1 MSISRTM
8 GPRRLVAV
16 IAGTRPEA
24 VKVAPVIRKLADS
37 ATLAPLVV
45 STSQHREMTR
55 QIFDDFGISVDIDL
69 DVMRP
74 RQNLWD
80 LTARVSSK
88 MGAVFAETPVAAVLV
103 QGDTTSA
110 FVGAL
115 AAFYHR
121 IPVGH
126 VEAGLRSH
134 DRYSPFPE
142 EINRMLIGRL
152 ANWHFAPTSHAARQ
166 LRRENVADADIFTT
180 GNTVVDAL
188 HWMVERV
195 SDDALPAAARA
206 KDCRLVLVT
215 CHRRENLGEPM
226 MEVAHAVRELAAKYE
241 DLHFLFPVHPNPA
254 VRDAVYPLLND
265 HPRVTLCEPLG
276 YNEFLA
282 ALKKA
287 WLVLSDS
294 GGVQEESTALGRPV
308 LVLRKETERPEGVK
322 AGTLKLVGTDRKRIV
337 REVTRL
343 CSSRA
348 AYEKMTKGSKVF
360 GDGQAAERIVSV
372 LEEKIQPSAP
382 RSVARRKSVKASST
396 SSWSKEKTGASPIA
410 PEKGGVRV

>member
-1 MSISRTM
+1 MSIARSL

-37 ATLAPLVV
+37 PVLAPLVV
-45 STSQHREMTR
+45 STSQHREMTQ
-55 QIFDDFGISVDIDL
+55 QIFDDFGISVDVDL

-88 MGAVFAETPVAAVLV
+88 MGAFFEGNPVSAVLV

-110 FVGAL
+110 FVGAMS
-115 AAFYHR
+115 AFYHQ

-126 VEAGLRSH
+126 IEAGLRSH

-142 EINRMLIGRL
+142 EMNRMLLGCV
-152 ANWHFAPTSHAARQ
+152 AGWHFAPTPYAARQ
-166 LRRENVADADIFTT
+166 LRRENVSADDIFMT

-188 HWMVERV
+188 HWMVQRV
-195 SDDALPAAARA
+195 SDEVLPAAARN
-206 KDCRLVLVT
+206 KDRRLVLVT
-215 CHRRENLGEPM
+215 CHRRENLGKPM
-226 MEVAHAVRELAAKYE
+226 VEVAGAVRDLADKHE

-254 VRDAVYPLLND
+254 VRDAVYPVLSG
-265 HPRVTLCEPLG
+265 HPQITLCEPLG
-276 YNEFLA
+276 YDEFLA
-282 ALKKA
+282 ALKRA

-294 GGVQEESTALGRPV
+294 GGVQEESTALGKPV

-322 AGTLKLVGTDRKRIV
+322 AGTLKLVGTDRARIV
-337 REVTRL
+337 DEVERL
-343 CSSRA
+343 SSSRA
-348 AYEKMTKGSKVF
+348 AYAKMTKGSKVF
-360 GDGQAAERIVSV
+360 GDGKAAERIVSV
-372 LEEKIQPSAP
+372 LEEKLQPSG
-382 RSVARRKSVKASST
+382 ARRKSAKASRT
-396 SSWSKEKTGASPIA
+396 SSWSKEKTGSPPMA
-410 PEKGGVRV
+410 PAKGGVRV

>member
-1 MSISRTM
+1 MSINRRL

-24 VKVAPVIRKLADS
+24 VKVAPVIRQLADS
-37 ATLAPLVV
+37 PTLAPLVV

-55 QIFDDFGISVDIDL
+55 RIFDDFGISVDIDL

-80 LTARVSSK
+80 LTARVASK
-88 MGAVFAETPVAAVLV
+88 MGALFGRTPVAAVVV

-115 AAFYHR
+115 SAFYHQ

-142 EINRMLIGRL
+142 EINRMLLGRI
-152 ANWHFAPTSHAARQ
+152 ANWHFAPTSYAAGQ
-166 LRRENVADADIFTT
+166 LQRENVADGDIFMT

-188 HWMVERV
+188 QWMVERV
-195 SDDALPAAARA
+195 SDDVLPAAARSA
-206 KDCRLVLVT
+206 SHRLVLVT

-226 MEVAHAVRELAAKYE
+226 AEVARAVRDLASRHE

-254 VRDAVYPLLND
+254 VRDAVYPVLSD
-265 HPRVTLCEPLG
+265 QPRITLCEPLG
-276 YNEFLA
+276 YDEFLA
-282 ALKKA
+282 ALKRA

-294 GGVQEESTALGRPV
+294 GGVQEESTALGKPV
-308 LVLRKETERPEGVK
+308 LVLRKETERPEGVE
-322 AGTLKLVGTDRKRIV
+322 AGTLKLIGTDRARIAE
-337 REVTRL
+337 EVAKL
-343 CSSRA
+343 SASRA
-348 AYEKMTKGSKVF
+348 AYAKMTKGSKVF
-360 GDGQAAERIVSV
+360 GDGQAAGRIVSV
-372 LEEKIQPSAP
+372 LEEKLQSSATRP
-382 RSVARRKSVKASST
+382 VARRKSAKASRT
-396 SSWSKEKTGASPIA
+396 SSWSKEKTGAPPMA
-410 PEKGGVRV
+410 PSKGGVRV

>member
-1 MSISRTM
+1 MSISRSV
-8 GPRRLVAV
+8 GGRRLVAI

-24 VKVAPVIRKLADS
+24 VKVAPVIRQLARS
-37 ATLAPLVV
+37 PALAPLVV

-55 QIFDDFGISVDIDL
+55 QIFDDFGISVDVDL

-80 LTARVSSK
+80 LTARVSAK
-88 MGAVFAETPVAAVLV
+88 MGALFDRNPVAAVLV

-110 FVGAL
+110 FAGAL

-142 EINRMLIGRL
+142 EINRTLLGRI
-152 ANWHFAPTSHAARQ
+152 ANWHFAPTAHSAAQ
-166 LRRENVADADIFTT
+166 LRRENVADGDIFTT

-188 HWMVERV
+188 QWMAGRV
-195 SDDALPAAARA
+195 SDESLPATARTSGR
-206 KDCRLVLVT
+206 RLVLVT

-226 MEVAHAVRELAAKYE
+226 VEVARAVRDLAGMHG

-254 VRDAVYPLLND
+254 VRDAV
-265 HPRVTLCEPLG
+265 HPVLSGHPQVTLCEPLA
-276 YNEFLA
+276 YDAFLA

-294 GGVQEESTALGRPV
+294 GGVQEESTALGKPV

-322 AGTLKLVGTDRKRIV
+322 AGTLKLVGTDRARIV
-337 REVTRL
+337 QEVAKL
-343 CSSRA
+343 SSSRA
-348 AYEKMTKGSKVF
+348 AYARMTKGSQVF
-360 GDGQAAERIVSV
+360 GDGRAAERIVSI
-372 LEEKIQPSAP
+372 LEEKLQPP
-382 RSVARRKSVKASST
+382 VARRKSSKARRT
-396 SSWSKEKTGASPIA
+396 SSWSKEKTGASPMA
-410 PEKGGVRV
+410 PANGGVRV

>member
-1 MSISRTM
+1 MSIARSL

-37 ATLAPLVV
+37 PVLAPLVV
-45 STSQHREMTR
+45 STSQHREMTQ
-55 QIFDDFGISVDIDL
+55 QIFDDFGISVDVDL

-88 MGAVFAETPVAAVLV
+88 MGAFFEGNPVSAVLV

-110 FVGAL
+110 FVGAMS
-115 AAFYHR
+115 AFYHQ

-126 VEAGLRSH
+126 IEAGLRSH

-142 EINRMLIGRL
+142 EMNRMLLGCV
-152 ANWHFAPTSHAARQ
+152 AGWHFAPTPYAARQ
-166 LRRENVADADIFTT
+166 LRRENVSADDIFMT

-188 HWMVERV
+188 HWMVQRV
-195 SDDALPAAARA
+195 SDEVLPAAARN
-206 KDCRLVLVT
+206 KDRRLVLVT
-215 CHRRENLGEPM
+215 CHRRENLGKPM
-226 MEVAHAVRELAAKYE
+226 VEVAGAVRDLADKHE

-254 VRDAVYPLLND
+254 VRDAVYPVLSG
-265 HPRVTLCEPLG
+265 HPQITLCEPLG
-276 YNEFLA
+276 YDEFLA
-282 ALKKA
+282 ALKRA

-294 GGVQEESTALGRPV
+294 GGVQEESTALGKPV

-322 AGTLKLVGTDRKRIV
+322 AGTLKLVGTDRARIV
-337 REVTRL
+337 DEVGRL
-343 CSSRA
+343 SSSRA
-348 AYEKMTKGSKVF
+348 AYAKMTKGSKVF
-360 GDGQAAERIVSV
+360 GDGKAAERIVSV
-372 LEEKIQPSAP
+372 LEGKLQPSG
-382 RSVARRKSVKASST
+382 ARRKSAKASRT
-396 SSWSKEKTGASPIA
+396 SSWSKEKTGSPPMA
-410 PEKGGVRV
+410 PAKGGVRV

>member
-1 MSISRTM
+1 MSITRSM

-37 ATLAPLVV
+37 PTLAPLVV

-55 QIFDDFGISVDIDL
+55 RIFDDFGIAVDIDL

-80 LTARVSSK
+80 LTSRVASK
-88 MGAVFAETPVAAVLV
+88 MGTLFGRTPVAAVVV

-115 AAFYHR
+115 SAFYHQ

-142 EINRMLIGRL
+142 EINRMLLGRI
-152 ANWHFAPTSHAARQ
+152 ANWHFAPTSYAAGQ
-166 LRRENVADADIFTT
+166 LQRENVADGDIFMT

-188 HWMVERV
+188 QWMVERV
-195 SDDALPAAARA
+195 SDDVLPAAARSTNH
-206 KDCRLVLVT
+206 RLVLVT

-226 MEVAHAVRELAAKYE
+226 AEVARAVRDLASRHE

-254 VRDAVYPLLND
+254 VRDAVYPVLSD
-265 HPRVTLCEPLG
+265 QPRITLCEPLG
-276 YNEFLA
+276 YDEFLA
-282 ALKKA
+282 ALKRA

-294 GGVQEESTALGRPV
+294 GGVQEESTALGKPV
-308 LVLRKETERPEGVK
+308 LVLRKETERPEGVE
-322 AGTLKLVGTDRKRIV
+322 AGTLKLVGTDRARIV
-337 REVTRL
+337 EEVAKL
-343 CSSRA
+343 SSSRA
-348 AYEKMTKGSKVF
+348 AYAKMTKGSKVF
-360 GDGQAAERIVSV
+360 GDGQAAGRIVSV
-372 LEEKIQPSAP
+372 LEEKLQSSAARP
-382 RSVARRKSVKASST
+382 VARRKSAKASKT
-396 SSWSKEKTGASPIA
+396 SSWSKEKTGAPPMA
-410 PEKGGVRV
+410 PSKGGVRV

>member
-1 MSISRTM
+1 MSITRSL

-24 VKVAPVIRKLADS
+24 VKVAPVIRQLS
-37 ATLAPLVV
+37 ASPGLAPLVV

-55 QIFDDFGISVDIDL
+55 RIFDDFGIAVDVDL

-74 RQNLWD
+74 RQTLWD

-88 MGAVFAETPVAAVLV
+88 MGAFLGRNPVAAVLV

-110 FVGAL
+110 FAGAL

-126 VEAGLRSH
+126 IEAGLRSH

-142 EINRMLIGRL
+142 EMNRMLLGCL
-152 ANWHFAPTSHAARQ
+152 AGWHFAPTPYAARQ
-166 LRRENVADADIFTT
+166 LRRENVAAEDIFMT

-188 HWMVERV
+188 HWMVRRV
-195 SDDALPAAARA
+195 SGATLPAAART
-206 KDCRLVLVT
+206 KDRRLVLVT

-226 MEVAHAVRELAAKYE
+226 AQVAGAVRDLADRQA

-254 VRDAVYPLLND
+254 VRDAVYPVLSG
-265 HPRVTLCEPLG
+265 HPRITLCEPLG
-276 YNEFLA
+276 YDEFLA
-282 ALKKA
+282 ALQQA

-294 GGVQEESTALGRPV
+294 GGVQEEATALGKPV
-308 LVLRKETERPEGVK
+308 LVLRRETERPEGVR
-322 AGTLKLVGTDRKRIV
+322 AGTLKLVGTERARIV
-337 REVTRL
+337 REVARL
-343 CSSRA
+343 TSSRA
-348 AYEKMTKGSKVF
+348 AYAKMTKGSAVF
-360 GDGQAAERIVSV
+360 GDGQAAGRIVAV
-372 LEEKIQPSAP
+372 LEEKLQS
-382 RSVARRKSVKASST
+382 SVARRKSAKASRT
-396 SSWSKEKTGASPIA
+396 SSWSKEKTGSPPMA
-410 PEKGGVRV
+410 PVQGGVRV

>member
-1 MSISRTM
+1 MSIARSL

-37 ATLAPLVV
+37 PVLAPLVV
-45 STSQHREMTR
+45 STSQHREMTQ
-55 QIFDDFGISVDIDL
+55 QIFDDFGISVDVDL

-88 MGAVFAETPVAAVLV
+88 MGAFFEGNPVSAVLV

-110 FVGAL
+110 FVGAMS
-115 AAFYHR
+115 AFYHQ

-126 VEAGLRSH
+126 IEAGLRSH

-142 EINRMLIGRL
+142 EMNRMLLGCV
-152 ANWHFAPTSHAARQ
+152 AGWHFAPTPYAARQ
-166 LRRENVADADIFTT
+166 LRRENVSADDIFMT

-188 HWMVERV
+188 HWMVQRV
-195 SDDALPAAARA
+195 SDEVLPAAARN
-206 KDCRLVLVT
+206 KDRRLVLVT
-215 CHRRENLGEPM
+215 CHRRENLGKPM
-226 MEVAHAVRELAAKYE
+226 VEVAGAVRDLADKHK

-254 VRDAVYPLLND
+254 VRDAVYPVLSG
-265 HPRVTLCEPLG
+265 HPQITLCEPLG
-276 YNEFLA
+276 YDEFLA
-282 ALKKA
+282 ALKRA

-294 GGVQEESTALGRPV
+294 GGVQEESTALGKPV

-322 AGTLKLVGTDRKRIV
+322 AGTLKLVGTDRARIV
-337 REVTRL
+337 DEVERL
-343 CSSRA
+343 SSSRA
-348 AYEKMTKGSKVF
+348 AYAKMTKGSKVF
-360 GDGQAAERIVSV
+360 GDGKAAERIVSV
-372 LEEKIQPSAP
+372 LEEKLQPSG
-382 RSVARRKSVKASST
+382 ARRKSAKASRT
-396 SSWSKEKTGASPIA
+396 SSWSKEKTGSPPMA
-410 PEKGGVRV
+410 PAKGGVRV

>member
-1 MSISRTM
+1 MSISRAM
-8 GPRRLVAV
+8 GPRHLVAV

-37 ATLAPLVV
+37 PTLAPLVV

-55 QIFDDFGISVDIDL
+55 RIFDDFGISVDVDL

-88 MGAVFAETPVAAVLV
+88 MGALFDQTAVAAVLV

-126 VEAGLRSH
+126 IEAGLRSH

-142 EINRMLIGRL
+142 EMNRMLLSRV
-152 ANWHFAPTSHAARQ
+152 ASWHFAPTSHAAGQ
-166 LRRENVADADIFTT
+166 LRRENIGSDSIFTT

-195 SDDALPAAARA
+195 SDDVLPPAARA
-206 KDCRLVLVT
+206 NDGRLVLVT
-215 CHRRENLGEPM
+215 CHRRENLGQPM
-226 MEVAHAVRELAAKYE
+226 TEVARAVRDLAEAHA

-254 VRDAVYPLLND
+254 VRDAVYPVLSG
-265 HPRVTLCEPLG
+265 HPRITLCEPLG
-276 YNEFLA
+276 YDQFLA
-282 ALKKA
+282 ALKKS

-322 AGTLKLVGTDRKRIV
+322 AGTLKLVGTDRARIV
-337 REVTRL
+337 REVAKL
-343 CSSRA
+343 SSSRA
-348 AYEKMTKGSKVF
+348 AYAKMTKGSAVF
-360 GDGQAAERIVSV
+360 GDGKASERIVAI
-372 LEEKIQPSAP
+372 LEEKLQPPAA
-382 RSVARRKSVKASST
+382 RSPARKKSVKASST
-396 SSWSKEKTGASPIA
+396 SSWSKEKTGAA
-410 PEKGGVRV
+410 PMAPAKGGVRV

>member
-1 MSISRTM
+1 M
-8 GPRRLVAV
+8 GARYPVAV

-24 VKVAPVIRKLADS
+24 VKTAPVIRRLADS
-37 ATLAPLVV
+37 PTLAPVVV

-55 QIFDDFGISVDIDL
+55 SIFRDFGISVDIDL

-80 LTARVSSK
+80 LTARVSAK
-88 MGAVFAETPVAAVLV
+88 MGELFDQTAVAAVLV

-126 VEAGLRSH
+126 IEAGLRSH

-142 EINRMLIGRL
+142 EMNRMLL
-152 ANWHFAPTSHAARQ
+152 SCVASWHFAPTPHAARL
-166 LRRENVADADIFTT
+166 LRKENVAACDIFTT

-188 HWMVERV
+188 QWMVGRV
-195 SDDALPAAARA
+195 NDDVLPLPARARGQ
-206 KDCRLVLVT
+206 RLVLVT
-215 CHRRENLGEPM
+215 CHRRENLGAPM
-226 MEVAHAVRELAAKYE
+226 AQVAQAVRDLAAQYD

-254 VRDAVYPLLND
+254 VRDAVYPVLDGN
-265 HPRVTLCEPLG
+265 PRVTLCEPLG
-276 YNEFLA
+276 YDAFLA
-282 ALKKA
+282 ALKSA

-322 AGTLKLVGTDRKRIV
+322 AGTLKLVGTDRARIV
-337 REVTRL
+337 REVAKL
-343 CSSRA
+343 YLSRA
-348 AYEKMTKGSKVF
+348 AYAKMTKGSKVF
-360 GDGQAAERIVSV
+360 GDGQASGRIVSV
-372 LEEKIQPSAP
+372 LEDKLQPP
-382 RSVARRKSVKASST
+382 PVARRKSANASKT
-396 SSWSKEKTGASPIA
+396 SSWSKEKTGAPPMA
-410 PEKGGVRV
+410 PAKGGVRV

>member
-1 MSISRTM
+1 MSISRSM

-24 VKVAPVIRKLADS
+24 VKVAPVIRRLLES
-37 ATLAPLVV
+37 PTLAPLVI

-55 QIFDDFGISVDIDL
+55 RIFHDFGISVDVDL

-88 MGAVFAETPVAAVLV
+88 MGAFFNRNPVAAVLV

-115 AAFYHR
+115 AAFYHKL
-121 IPVGH
+121 PVGH
-126 VEAGLRSH
+126 IEAGLRSH

-142 EINRMLIGRL
+142 EMNRMLLGCV
-152 ANWHFAPTSHAARQ
+152 AGWHFAPTPYAARQ
-166 LRRENVADADIFTT
+166 LRRENVAADDIFMT

-188 HWMVERV
+188 HWMVQRV
-195 SDDALPAAARA
+195 SDDVLPGAARN
-206 KDCRLVLVT
+206 KDRRLVLVT

-226 MEVAHAVRELAAKYE
+226 VEVADAVRELADKHE

-254 VRDAVYPLLND
+254 VRDAVSPVLSN
-265 HPRVTLCEPLG
+265 HPRITLCEPLG
-276 YNEFLA
+276 YDEFLA

-294 GGVQEESTALGRPV
+294 GGVQEESTALGKPV

-322 AGTLKLVGTDRKRIV
+322 AGTLKLVGTDRAGLV
-337 REVTRL
+337 QEVAKL
-343 CSSRA
+343 SSSRA
-348 AYEKMTKGSKVF
+348 AYARMTRGSRVF
-360 GDGQAAERIVSV
+360 GDGLAAERIVAV
-372 LEEKIQPSAP
+372 LEEKLQLPAP
-382 RSVARRKSVKASST
+382 RSMARRKSVKASRT
-396 SSWSKEKTGASPIA
+396 SSWSKEKTGAA
-410 PEKGGVRV
+410 PMAPAKGGVRA

>member
-1 MSISRTM
+1 MSISRSI
-8 GPRRLVAV
+8 GPRRPVAV

-24 VKVAPVIRKLADS
+24 VKTAPVIRLLADS
-37 ATLAPLVV
+37 PTLTPVVV

-55 QIFDDFGISVDIDL
+55 SIFSDFGISVDIDL

-74 RQNLWD
+74 RQTLWD

-88 MGAVFAETPVAAVLV
+88 MGKLFAKSPVAAVLV

-115 AAFYHR
+115 VAFYHR

-126 VEAGLRSH
+126 IEAGLRSH

-142 EINRMLIGRL
+142 EMNRMLL
-152 ANWHFAPTSHAARQ
+152 SCVASWHFAPTPHAARL
-166 LRRENVADADIFTT
+166 LRKENVAASDIFTT

-188 HWMVERV
+188 QWMVGRV
-195 SDDALPAAARA
+195 NDDAAPLPARARGR
-206 KDCRLVLVT
+206 RLVLVT

-226 MEVAHAVRELAAKYE
+226 AQVAKAVRDLAAKHD

-254 VRDAVYPLLND
+254 VRDAVYPILEEN
-265 HPRVTLCEPLG
+265 PRVTLCEPLG
-276 YNEFLA
+276 YDAFLA
-282 ALKKA
+282 ALKSA

-308 LVLRKETERPEGVK
+308 LVLRQETERPEGVQ
-322 AGTLKLVGTDRKRIV
+322 AGTLKLVGTDRARIV
-337 REVTRL
+337 REVDKL
-343 CSSRA
+343 YSSRA
-348 AYEKMTKGSKVF
+348 AYARMTKGSEVF
-360 GDGQAAERIVSV
+360 GDGRAAERIVSI
-372 LEEKIQPSAP
+372 LEGKIQPSLP
-382 RSVARRKSVKASST
+382 PVVRRKSAKASRT
-396 SSWSKEKTGASPIA
+396 SSWSKEKTGAPPMA
-410 PEKGGVRV
+410 PAKGGVRV

>member
-1 MSISRTM
+1 MSITRSM

-37 ATLAPLVV
+37 PLLAPLVV

-55 QIFDDFGISVDIDL
+55 RIFEDFGISVDVDL
-69 DVMRP
+69 KVMRP

-88 MGAVFAETPVAAVLV
+88 MGAFLGRNPVAAVLV

-115 AAFYHR
+115 AAFYHQ

-126 VEAGLRSH
+126 IEAGLRSH

-142 EINRMLIGRL
+142 EMNRMLLGCL
-152 ANWHFAPTSHAARQ
+152 AGWHFAPTPFAARQ
-166 LRRENVADADIFTT
+166 LRRENVAAEDIFMT

-188 HWMVERV
+188 HWMVQRV
-195 SDDALPAAARA
+195 SDQALPAAARS
-206 KDCRLVLVT
+206 KDRRLVLVT

-226 MEVAHAVRELAAKYE
+226 SQVARAVRELADRQQ
-241 DLHFLFPVHPNPA
+241 DLQFLFPVHPNPA
-254 VRDAVYPLLND
+254 VRDAVYPVLSG
-265 HPRVTLCEPLG
+265 HPRITLCEPLG
-276 YNEFLA
+276 YEEFLA
-282 ALKKA
+282 ALKRA

-294 GGVQEESTALGRPV
+294 GGVQEESTALGKPV

-322 AGTLKLVGTDRKRIV
+322 AGTLKLVGTDHARIV
-337 REVTRL
+337 HEVARL
-343 CSSRA
+343 SCSRA
-348 AYEKMTKGSKVF
+348 AYAKMTKGSKVF
-360 GDGQAAERIVSV
+360 GDGRAAERIVSV
-372 LEEKIQPSAP
+372 LEEKLQP
-382 RSVARRKSVKASST
+382 SVARRKSVKASRT
-396 SSWSKEKTGASPIA
+396 SSWSKEKTGAPPMA
-410 PEKGGVRV
+410 PAKGGVLV

>member
-1 MSISRTM
+1 MSTGNSSS
-8 GPRRLVAV
+8 GRRLVAV

-24 VKVAPVIRKLADS
+24 VKVAPVIRRLADS
-37 ATLAPLVV
+37 PTLAPLVV

-55 QIFDDFGISVDIDL
+55 RIFDDFGISVDVDL

-88 MGAVFAETPVAAVLV
+88 MGELFDRSSVAAVVV

-110 FVGAL
+110 FVGGL

-126 VEAGLRSH
+126 VEAGLRSN

-142 EINRMLIGRL
+142 EINRMLLGRI
-152 ANWHFAPTSHAARQ
+152 ANWHFAPTPHAADQ
-166 LRRENVADADIFTT
+166 LRRENVAEGDIFTT

-188 HWMVERV
+188 QWMVKRV
-195 SDDALPAAARA
+195 SEDALPAAVRGMQR
-206 KDCRLVLVT
+206 RLVLVT

-226 MEVAHAVRELAAKYE
+226 ADVARAVRDIAESHD

-254 VRDAVYPLLND
+254 VRESVYPVLSGN
-265 HPRVTLCEPLG
+265 PRITLCEPLG
-276 YNEFLA
+276 YDQFLA
-282 ALKKA
+282 ALKRA

-294 GGVQEESTALGRPV
+294 GGVQEESTALGKPV
-308 LVLRKETERPEGVK
+308 LVLRRETERPEGVK

-337 REVTRL
+337 LEVAKL
-343 CSSRA
+343 SSSHA
-348 AYEKMTKGSKVF
+348 AYAKMTKGSKVF
-360 GDGQAAERIVSV
+360 GDGKAAERIVSV
-372 LEEKIQPSAP
+372 LEKKLQPSGP
-382 RSVARRKSVKASST
+382 HSVARRKSAKARRT
-396 SSWSKEKTGASPIA
+396 SSWSKENTGAVPMA
-410 PEKGGVRV
+410 PANGGIRV

>member
-1 MSISRTM
+1 M

-55 QIFDDFGISVDIDL
+55 QIFDDFDISVNIDL

-88 MGAVFAETPVAAVLV
+88 MGALFAETPVAAVVV

-195 SDDALPAAARA
+195 PDDALPAAARA

-226 MEVAHAVRELAAKYE
+226 MEVARAVLELAAKYE

-254 VRDAVYPLLND
+254 VRDAVYPLLDN

-343 CSSRA
+343 CSLRT
-348 AYEKMTKGSKVF
+348 AYDKMTKGSKVF
-360 GDGQAAERIVSV
+360 GDGQAAERIVSI

-382 RSVARRKSVKASST
+382 RSMTRRKSVKASST
-396 SSWSKEKTGASPIA
+396 SSWSNEKTGALPIA
-410 PEKGGVRV
+410 PAKGGVRV

>member
-1 MSISRTM
+1 MSITRSM

-24 VKVAPVIRKLADS
+24 VKVAPVIRRLAES
-37 ATLAPLVV
+37 PTLAPLVV

-55 QIFDDFGISVDIDL
+55 RIFDDFGISVDVDL

-88 MGAVFAETPVAAVLV
+88 MGEFFAHKPVSAVLV

-115 AAFYHR
+115 AAFYHQ

-126 VEAGLRSH
+126 IEAGLRSH

-142 EINRMLIGRL
+142 EMNRMLLGCL
-152 ANWHFAPTSHAARQ
+152 AAWHFAPTPYAAGQ
-166 LRRENVADADIFTT
+166 LRRENIPAEDIFMT

-188 HWMVERV
+188 HWMVQRV
-195 SDDALPAAARA
+195 AEDVLPAAARS
-206 KDCRLVLVT
+206 KERRLVLVT

-226 MEVAHAVRELAAKYE
+226 ADVAGAVREIADKHD

-254 VRDAVYPLLND
+254 VRDAVYPVLSN
-265 HPRVTLCEPLG
+265 HPQITLCEPLG
-276 YNEFLA
+276 YDKFLA
-282 ALKKA
+282 ALKRA

-294 GGVQEESTALGRPV
+294 GGVQEESTALGKPV

-322 AGTLKLVGTDRKRIV
+322 AGTLKLVGTERMRIV
-337 REVTRL
+337 QEVERL
-343 CSSRA
+343 SSSRA
-348 AYEKMTKGSKVF
+348 AYAKMTKGSKVF

-372 LEEKIQPSAP
+372 LEEKLQPSA
-382 RSVARRKSVKASST
+382 ARRKSVRASRT

-410 PEKGGVRV
+410 PAKGGVRV

>member
-1 MSISRTM
+1 MSITRSM

-16 IAGTRPEA
+16 IAGTRPEV

-37 ATLAPLVV
+37 PVLAPLVV

-55 QIFDDFGISVDIDL
+55 RIFDDFGISVDVDL

-88 MGAVFAETPVAAVLV
+88 MGAFFERNPVSAVLV

-115 AAFYHR
+115 AAFYHQ

-126 VEAGLRSH
+126 IEAGLRSH

-142 EINRMLIGRL
+142 EMNRMLLGCV
-152 ANWHFAPTSHAARQ
+152 ADWHFAPTPYAARQ
-166 LRRENVADADIFTT
+166 LRRENVAAEDVFMT

-188 HWMVERV
+188 QWMVQRV
-195 SDDALPAAARA
+195 SDQVLPAAART
-206 KDCRLVLVT
+206 KDRRLVLVT

-226 MEVAHAVRELAAKYE
+226 SQVARAVRDLADRQQ
-241 DLHFLFPVHPNPA
+241 DLQFLFPVHPNPA
-254 VRDAVYPLLND
+254 VRDAVYPVLSG
-265 HPRVTLCEPLG
+265 HPRITLCEPLG
-276 YNEFLA
+276 YDEFLA
-282 ALKKA
+282 ALKRA

-294 GGVQEESTALGRPV
+294 GGVQEESTALGKPV

-322 AGTLKLVGTDRKRIV
+322 AGTLKLVGTDRARLV
-337 REVTRL
+337 HEVAKL
-343 CSSRA
+343 SSSRA
-348 AYEKMTKGSKVF
+348 AYAKMTKGSKVF
-360 GDGQAAERIVSV
+360 GDGRAAERIVSV
-372 LEEKIQPSAP
+372 LEKKLQPP
-382 RSVARRKSVKASST
+382 VARRKSVKASRT
-396 SSWSKEKTGASPIA
+396 SSWSKEKTGAPPMA
-410 PEKGGVRV
+410 PAKGGVRV

>member
-1 MSISRTM
+1 MSITRSLE
-8 GPRRLVAV
+8 PRRLVAV

-24 VKVAPVIRKLADS
+24 VKVAPVIRRLAES
-37 ATLAPLVV
+37 PTLAPLVV

-55 QIFDDFGISVDIDL
+55 RIFDDFGISVDVDL

-88 MGAVFAETPVAAVLV
+88 MGEFFAHKPVAAVLV

-115 AAFYHR
+115 AAFYHQ

-126 VEAGLRSH
+126 IEAGLRSH

-142 EINRMLIGRL
+142 EMNRMLLGCL
-152 ANWHFAPTSHAARQ
+152 AAWHFAPTPYAARQ
-166 LRRENVADADIFTT
+166 LRRENIPAEDIFMT

-188 HWMVERV
+188 HWMVQHV
-195 SDDALPAAARA
+195 ADDVLPAAARS
-206 KDCRLVLVT
+206 KERRLVLVT

-226 MEVAHAVRELAAKYE
+226 ADVAGAVREIADKHD

-254 VRDAVYPLLND
+254 VRDAVYPVLSN
-265 HPRVTLCEPLG
+265 HPQITLCEPLG
-276 YNEFLA
+276 YDEFLA
-282 ALKKA
+282 ALKRA

-294 GGVQEESTALGRPV
+294 GGVQEESTALGKPV

-322 AGTLKLVGTDRKRIV
+322 AGTLKLVGTDRMRIV
-337 REVTRL
+337 QEVERL
-343 CSSRA
+343 SSSRA
-348 AYEKMTKGSKVF
+348 AYAKMTKGSKVF

-372 LEEKIQPSAP
+372 LEEKLQP
-382 RSVARRKSVKASST
+382 SVARRKSVKASRT
-396 SSWSKEKTGASPIA
+396 SSWSKEKTGASPMA
-410 PEKGGVRV
+410 PAQRGVRS

>member
-1 MSISRTM
+1 M
-8 GPRRLVAV
+8 GPRPLVAV

-24 VKVAPVIRKLADS
+24 VKVAPVIRRLADS
-37 ATLAPLVV
+37 PRLAPLVI

-55 QIFDDFGISVDIDL
+55 RIFDDFGIGVDIDL

-88 MGAVFAETPVAAVLV
+88 MGGLFDQVPVAAVLV

-142 EINRMLIGRL
+142 EINRMLLGRI
-152 ANWHFAPTSHAARQ
+152 ANWHFAPTPHAVRQ
-166 LRRENVADADIFTT
+166 LRRENVAAESIFMT

-195 SDDALPAAARA
+195 PRHALPPAAQANGQ
-206 KDCRLVLVT
+206 RLVLVT
-215 CHRRENLGEPM
+215 CHRRENLGGPM
-226 MEVAHAVRELAAKYE
+226 MEVARAVRDLAE
-241 DLHFLFPVHPNPA
+241 TRTDLHFLFPVHPNPA
-254 VRDAVYPLLND
+254 VRDAIYPVLSD
-265 HPRVTLCEPLG
+265 HERVTLCEPLG
-276 YNEFLA
+276 YDQFLA

-322 AGTLKLVGTDRKRIV
+322 AGTLKLVGTDRARIV
-337 REVTRL
+337 REVTKL
-343 CSSRA
+343 SSSGA
-348 AYEKMTKGSKVF
+348 AYAKMTRGSMVF
-360 GDGQAAERIVSV
+360 GDGKAAERIVAI
-372 LEEKIQPSAP
+372 LEEKIQPPSPGA
-382 RSVARRKSVKASST
+382 VARRKSVKASST
-396 SSWSKEKTGASPIA
+396 SSWSNEKTGAPPMA
-410 PEKGGVRV
+410 PAKGGVRV

>member
-1 MSISRTM
+1 MSIARSL

-37 ATLAPLVV
+37 PVLAPLVV
-45 STSQHREMTR
+45 STSQHREMTQ
-55 QIFDDFGISVDIDL
+55 QIFDDFGISVDVDL

-88 MGAVFAETPVAAVLV
+88 MGAFFEGNPVSAVLV

-110 FVGAL
+110 FAGAL
-115 AAFYHR
+115 AGFYHR

-126 VEAGLRSH
+126 IEAGLRSH

-142 EINRMLIGRL
+142 EMNRMLLGCV
-152 ANWHFAPTSHAARQ
+152 AGWHFAPTPYAARQ
-166 LRRENVADADIFTT
+166 LRRENVSADDIFMT

-188 HWMVERV
+188 HWMVQRV
-195 SDDALPAAARA
+195 SEEVLPAAARN
-206 KDCRLVLVT
+206 KDRRLVLVT

-226 MEVAHAVRELAAKYE
+226 AEIAGAVRDLADKHD

-254 VRDAVYPLLND
+254 VRDAVYPVLSG
-265 HPRVTLCEPLG
+265 HPSITLCEPLG
-276 YNEFLA
+276 YDEFLA
-282 ALKKA
+282 ALKRA

-294 GGVQEESTALGRPV
+294 GGVQEESTALGKPV

-322 AGTLKLVGTDRKRIV
+322 AGTLKLVGTDRARIV
-337 REVTRL
+337 DEVGRL
-343 CSSRA
+343 SSSRA
-348 AYEKMTKGSKVF
+348 AYAKMTKGSKVF
-360 GDGQAAERIVSV
+360 GDGKAAERIVSV
-372 LEEKIQPSAP
+372 LEEKLQPSG
-382 RSVARRKSVKASST
+382 ARRKSAKASRT
-396 SSWSKEKTGASPIA
+396 SSWSKEKTGAPPMA
-410 PEKGGVRV
+410 PAKGGVRV

>member
-1 MSISRTM
+1 MSISRSM
-8 GPRRLVAV
+8 GPRRPVAV

-24 VKVAPVIRKLADS
+24 VKTAPVIRQLAHS
-37 ATLAPLVV
+37 PTLAPVVV

-55 QIFDDFGISVDIDL
+55 SIFRDFGIAVDIDL

-80 LTARVSSK
+80 LTARVSAK
-88 MGAVFAETPVAAVLV
+88 MGNLFAKNPVAAVLV

-115 AAFYHR
+115 TAFYHR

-126 VEAGLRSH
+126 IEAGLRSH

-142 EINRMLIGRL
+142 EMNRMLL
-152 ANWHFAPTSHAARQ
+152 SCAANWHFAPTPHAARL
-166 LRRENVADADIFTT
+166 LRKENVDAPDIFMT

-188 HWMVERV
+188 QWMVGRV
-195 SDDALPAAARA
+195 ADDALPVPARA
-206 KDCRLVLVT
+206 RGQRLVLVT
-215 CHRRENLGEPM
+215 CHRRENLGDPM
-226 MEVAHAVRELAAKYE
+226 VEVAQAVRDLASKHG

-254 VRDAVYPLLND
+254 VRDAVYPVLANN
-265 HPRVTLCEPLG
+265 PRVTLCEPLG
-276 YNEFLA
+276 YDAFLA
-282 ALKKA
+282 ALKNA

-322 AGTLKLVGTDRKRIV
+322 AGTLKLVGTDRARIV
-337 REVTRL
+337 REVAKL
-343 CSSRA
+343 HSSPA
-348 AYEKMTKGSKVF
+348 AYAKMTRGSEVF
-360 GDGQAAERIVSV
+360 GDGQAAARIVAI
-372 LEEKIQPSAP
+372 LEEKLQSAP
-382 RSVARRKSVKASST
+382 GARRKSARPSKT
-396 SSWSKEKTGASPIA
+396 SNWSKEKTGALPMA
-410 PEKGGVRV
+410 RAKGGVAR